1 MTFLLLTLGILQS
14 VLLQIPFSQRVL
26 VDKIVAIVQNTDII
40 TWSELREAAN
50 SKSLGFLLDLQGT
63 PDEKKVLEYLI
74 ENRLILHEIGYL
86 SHRNVEPIELEV
98 ALRWIIKAYI
108 QPGHSL
114 LTREEFQK
122 ALEEK
127 GISTQEL
134 KQLLEPQLR
143 GIEYIRRKNR
153 FTADIQDPEK
163 VLELF
168 ENWIE
173 ELKKQGEIQYPE

>member
-1 MTFLLLTLGILQS
+1 MTILLLTIGILQGF
-14 VLLQIPFSQRVL
+14 LLPTLFSQRVL

-50 SKSLGFLLDLQGT
+50 SKSLGFLLDLRGT
-63 PDEKKVLEYLI
+63 PSENKVLQYLI
-74 ENRLILHEIGYL
+74 ENKLILHEIGYL
-86 SHRNVEPIELEV
+86 SYRNVEPIELDV
-98 ALRWIIKAYI
+98 ALRWMRKAYI
-108 QPGHSL
+108 QQDSSVP
-114 LTREEFQK
+114 TQEEFQK

-127 GISTQEL
+127 GISTEEL
-134 KQLLEPQLR
+134 KRLLEPQLR

-173 ELKKQGEIQYPE
+173 ELKKQGDIRYPE